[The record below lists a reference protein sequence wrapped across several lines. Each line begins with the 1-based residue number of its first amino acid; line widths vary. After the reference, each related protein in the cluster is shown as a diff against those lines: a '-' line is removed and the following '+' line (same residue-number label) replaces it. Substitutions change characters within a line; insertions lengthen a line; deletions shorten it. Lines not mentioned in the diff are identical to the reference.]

1 MKKRLRCIV
10 RALDERF
17 QVRLSRMKYSKRSYR
32 SKSAVVGNDSL
43 DKSTKRLISSYWG
56 GVKANPKFVALYN
69 KINNTASFDVRFVS
83 DDLFYCYIDPFY
95 NNTDAAQWID
105 DKNYYDLL
113 FKDVPQA
120 AVIARKM
127 NGFFLN
133 ADFERID
140 EDAVISLCKNYGEV
154 IIKKSI
160 DSEGGHG
167 VQIVDMTAT
176 TDGLQKA
183 ILNNDEFVI
192 QEVVKQH
199 PALAAIHSSSIN
211 TLRIMSLLYE
221 GEVHI
226 LSTILRMGRDGS
238 RIDNASSGG
247 IFCGVD
253 ESGKLRKYAYDVNGN
268 RWDCHPSG
276 VVFEG
281 YEIPGVD
288 KCKDIVRAN
297 AIRIA
302 RFCKMPSWDFAIDE
316 NGDPIFIEVNMS
328 YGQVDFHQM
337 TNGPIL
343 KDLTPEIKNEV
354 FADSKK
360 KYLRKIF

>member
-1 MKKRLRCIV
+1 MKKILRVIV
-10 RALDERF
+10 RALDNRF
-17 QVRLSRMKYSKRSYR
+17 NVRLSRIKYSKRSFCKKV
-32 SKSAVVGNDSL
+32 SVVGDVSI
-43 DKSTKRLISSYWG
+43 DKNTKNRISSYWN
-56 GVKANPKFVALYN
+56 GVKANSEFVALYN
-69 KINNTASFDVRFVS
+69 KINETTSFDVRFVS
-83 DDLFYCYIDPFY
+83 DDLFYCYIDPYY
-95 NNTDAAQWID
+95 NDADAARWID

-127 NGFFLN
+127 NGFLLN
-133 ADFERID
+133 ADFEKID
-140 EDAVISLCKNYGEV
+140 ENTVISLCKRYGEV

-167 VQIVDMTAT
+167 VQIVDVTET
-176 TDGLQKA
+176 TDWLQKA
-183 ILNNDEFVI
+183 ILKNDEFVI

-199 PALAAIHSSSIN
+199 SALAAIHPNSIN
-211 TLRIMSLLYE
+211 TLRIMSLFHKGVVY
-221 GEVHI
+221 I
-226 LSTILRMGRDGS
+226 LSTILRMGRDES

-297 AIRIA
+297 AIKIA

-316 NGDPIFIEVNMS
+316 KGNPIFIEVNMT
-328 YGQVDFHQM
+328 YGQLDFHQM
-337 TNGPIL
+337 TNGPL
-343 KDLTPEIKNEV
+343 FKDLTLEIMNEV
-354 FADSKK
+354 FASPKK
-360 KYLRKIF
+360 RFVRKIF